1 MQDHLSKL
9 NSKKIVVPESVRT
22 VTDDLKIMGER
33 QWETFIHDRLVLSKV
48 PVLQKIT
55 LNKIEIWNHTDAG
68 QLNAKFN
75 FLHPNLDWRKWIQ
88 LVKTKKLWLNNC
100 LNMKLTISLKACAK
114 MVKMAS
120 NYIMAQKLKLVK
132 GLIRQLLWCYHMTK
146 KVNLPS

>member
-1 MQDHLSKL
+1 MQDHLTKL
-9 NSKKIVVPESVRT
+9 NNKKILVPESVRT
-22 VTDDLKIMGER
+22 VIEDLEVMGER
-33 QWETFIHDRLVLSKV
+33 QFHTWPTGSSKV

-55 LNKIEIWNHTDAG
+55 VNKIEIWNHTEAG

-88 LVKTKKLWLNNC
+88 LVKTEKLWLNNC
-100 LNMKLTISLKACAK
+100 LNMQLTISLKACAK

-120 NYIMAQKLKLVK
+120 NYIRVQKLKLVK
-132 GLIRQLLWCYHMTK
+132 GLIHQLLWCYHMTK